1 MNALYDFAPE
11 PEDAAS
17 EAQLSLFDLDL
28 KERGE
33 AFGTDVNLP
42 ANAPASGDWVWHDAR
57 LIGLDR
63 GEAAE
68 DERFEI
74 GAIDLYANL
83 KSGDLG
89 GSYLPIASFS
99 HDVPAVAYYQAL
111 EQQMDERGLAPHQ
124 LPAFAEARAVEM
136 ATDTQDVGWRGA
148 TTDEYTV
155 YAALTDATSYD
166 RWLADEPPQEA
177 LDPLLQT
184 ALELG
189 GVIEPQIEKAQ
200 LDSSLDVHAALKA
213 IGVQVEAFDPSTNPP
228 PFYDEPSQTAYW
240 VGVFQPDEADPDNCV
255 TSVLS
260 FGPDPET
267 GEMAAQLAPCLPGDW
282 ERTQA
287 AADHLIQVAQ
297 RGGIEQLFDAAEAMA
312 LASQQRELWSAE
324 RGVPLVV
331 ERDVNPEIDL

>member
-11 PEDAAS
+11 PDD
-17 EAQLSLFDLDL
+17 EAQLPLFDLNL
-28 KERGE
+28 RGRDD
-33 AFGTDVNLP
+33 AFGRDL
-42 ANAPASGDWVWHDAR
+42 NAPASGDWAWHDAR

-63 GEAAE
+63 GEDAA
-68 DERFEI
+68 DARFEI
-74 GAIDLYANL
+74 GAIDLYTNL
-83 KSGDLG
+83 KTGDLG

-99 HDVPAVAYYQAL
+99 HDAPAVAYYQAL
-111 EQQMDERGLAPHQ
+111 EQQMDEHGLAPHQ
-124 LPAFAEARAVEM
+124 LPGFAEERAVEM

-148 TTDEYTV
+148 TADEYTV
-155 YAALTDATSYD
+155 YGALTDATSYD
-166 RWLADEPPQEA
+166 RWLADEPPDEA

-189 GVIEPQIEKAQ
+189 GVIEPGIDSQIERTQ

-213 IGVQVEAFDPSTNPP
+213 IGVQVEEFDPTTNPP

-240 VGVFQPDEADPDNCV
+240 VGVFQADEADRDNCI

-267 GEMAAQLAPCLPGDW
+267 GQMAAQLAPCLPGDW

-297 RGGIEQLFDAAEAMA
+297 RGGIEPLFDAAEAMA